1 VKATRSEIWRTEAF
15 SLLELLAV
23 IGIISVLLALSV
35 PAFTSIS
42 RGNSLSFSAQSV
54 GDGLILARQEASTR
68 NRRAEIRFLKL
79 PSRASSVDG
88 FHALQVWLADDLGI
102 MKAYGRPIL
111 LPLDVII
118 LASNDRSPLLNSP
131 TVSSGIMQVSG
142 ETAAYTALP
151 ILASGNLEEGKIPAQ
166 GSYFTIAPE
175 RVAAGSNLTNYAA
188 VYINRATA
196 QVRILRP

>member
-1 VKATRSEIWRTEAF
+1 MKTTRSEIWRTEAF
-15 SLLELLAV
+15 SLLELFAV
-23 IGIISVLLALSV
+23 IGIISVLMALSV
-35 PAFTSIS
+35 PAFTAIS
-42 RGNSLSFSAQSV
+42 RGNSISFSAQSV

-102 MKAYGRPIL
+102 MKAYGQPIL
-111 LPLDVII
+111 LQPGVII
-118 LASNDRSPLLNSP
+118 LASNDRSPLLNAP
-131 TVSSGIMQVSG
+131 TVSSGTMQVSG

-151 ILASGNLEEGKIPAQ
+151 ILASGRLEEGKIPAQ
-166 GSYFTIAPE
+166 GSYLTIAPE
-175 RVAAGSNLTNYAA
+175 RDAAGSNLPNYAA
-188 VYINRATA
+188 VYINRSTA